1 MCGMAGA
8 PRPAGVRRR
17 AGTGQNAQP
26 QRSAS
31 WPTDQ
36 RSTCRL
42 VRYPPIHK
50 AGRLWTVNW
59 HALLNKPD
67 ILFRNERHI
76 NILDTANFG
85 RMGFVEIGAL
95 SVGRIVQV
103 HGVDAPIPV
112 ARRNPSFV
120 SAARR
125 LPYSASRDAGVRPPT
140 SLRTPRRAS
149 RRCCALASRRHRGSN
164 LEQAWSVAHASLIS
178 RRLFRVSNQRGFSD
192 VGGQEG
198 RWSF

>member
-1 MCGMAGA
+1 MCGMAAA

-76 NILDTANFG
+76 NILDTAEPAADLAVSHPQSLGAG
-85 RMGFVEIGAL
+85 RSLTPVLFRLPADRRCIRVLHLEA
-95 SVGRIVQV
+95 VGRLN
-103 HGVDAPIPV
+103 GETFDPETA
-112 ARRNPSFV
+112 
-120 SAARR
+120 R
-125 LPYSASRDAGVRPPT
+125 LPSRWSAPWCPARQPSSASARWRQRRRSSLGSS
-140 SLRTPRRAS
+140 SLRQRSERWPATVYRSGWAS
-149 RRCCALASRRHRGSN
+149 A
-164 LEQAWSVAHASLIS
+164 IT
-178 RRLFRVSNQRGFSD
+178 
-192 VGGQEG
+192 G
-198 RWSF
+198 RS